1 MEGSSLIEASAGK
14 EEKTMELLVQNLT
27 SDDQFHNLEV
37 DLDVTVEDLKC
48 LLEIESGI
56 PVSDQAVFYKN
67 NELKEDSKKLTAYG
81 VGNNDMLMLTKSAGV
96 MQRGGGA
103 AGLGAGDQNLLS
115 SFFTSLDQD
124 VKRIPKMSFE
134 QMFGQIY
141 HNQQNQHIKKEVA
154 QIQQIWAN
162 DPHQRT
168 FLKNNNPELAA
179 ALEAGDNKK
188 LEKIVGE
195 RVKA

>member
-81 VGNNDMLMLTKSAGV
+81 VGNNDMLMLTKSTGV
-96 MQRGGGA
+96 M
-103 AGLGAGDQNLLS
+103 
-115 SFFTSLDQD
+115 
-124 VKRIPKMSFE
+124 
-134 QMFGQIY
+134 
-141 HNQQNQHIKKEVA
+141 
-154 QIQQIWAN
+154 
-162 DPHQRT
+162 
-168 FLKNNNPELAA
+168 
-179 ALEAGDNKK
+179 
-188 LEKIVGE
+188 
-195 RVKA
+195 